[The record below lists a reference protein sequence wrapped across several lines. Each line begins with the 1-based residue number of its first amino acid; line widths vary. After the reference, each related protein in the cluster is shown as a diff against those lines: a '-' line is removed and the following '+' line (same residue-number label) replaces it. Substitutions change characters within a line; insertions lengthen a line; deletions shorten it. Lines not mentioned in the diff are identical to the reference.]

1 MNRVL
6 TAVTQPLETGQSGVR
21 RGGRQGVPD
30 VPDDL
35 SPFDV
40 PMCSH
45 GQGSIR
51 AASGTTLGVPGASK
65 MKKNER
71 FYGFTDLRGKMAER
85 GRGGHATANQVTAGK
100 TGDGAGH
107 GVLMVWLPCTRV

>member
-65 MKKNER
+65 MKEN
-71 FYGFTDLRGKMAER
+71 
-85 GRGGHATANQVTAGK
+85 
-100 TGDGAGH
+100 
-107 GVLMVWLPCTRV
+107 